1 MKQVLVCWMLLS
13 SLPIFSQTLQPDDQ
27 TGIVSV
33 RVTDYKDKIRV
44 GEEIVFYGVSSKKS
58 YPGISDARG
67 NFDIKLPKG
76 ETFRILISAFGEQ
89 KEYSTLTIPAGR
101 GLVTG
106 ELIVK
111 FELPSSIT
119 LEDVLFESGSAKLNP
134 SSYKSLDDLVKFM
147 KRKST
152 MVIEIAGHTD
162 NVGNETNNLTLS
174 QNRSESVR
182 NYLISKEILPHR
194 LIAKGYGQSEPV
206 ADNVSDAG
214 RKKNRRTEIRIIK
227 E

>member
-1 MKQVLVCWMLLS
+1 MKQVLVCWLLLS
-13 SLPIFSQTLQPDDQ
+13 YLPIFSQTLQPDDQ

-33 RVTDYKDKIRV
+33 KVTDYKDKIRV

-58 YPGISDARG
+58 YSGVSDSRG

-89 KEYSTLTIPAGR
+89 KEYSTLTIPEGR

-134 SSYKSLDDLVKFM
+134 SSHKSLDELVKFM

-162 NVGNETNNLTLS
+162 NVGSETSNLALS
-174 QNRSESVR
+174 QKRSESVM
-182 NYLISKEILPHR
+182 NYLVSKGISVSR
-194 LIAKGYGQSEPV
+194 LVAKGYGQSEPV
-206 ADNVSDAG
+206 ADNGSDAG
-214 RKKNRRTEIRIIK
+214 RRQNRRTEVRMIK